1 MFITI
6 MCSPTTTT
14 AAQFPGQRLMKQEL
28 LLRIFRLQVF
38 DLTKKFTYV
47 INPKGRVQKKKNLE
61 FSRFSGW
68 VGLKKSIFQI

>member
-47 INPKGRVQKKKNLE
+47 INPKGRVKKKKKKIWNFPDLVG
-61 FSRFSGW
+61 GW
-68 VGLKKSIFQI
+68 V